1 MLNQKNHT
9 IQVSCRRLGGGFG
22 GKETQSIIFAAVATL
37 LAKKTKKPV
46 KLRIPRETEFI
57 VTGKR
62 HDFFASYS
70 VYYDYL
76 GIIDTLKVKLA
87 S

>member
-22 GKETQSIIFAAVATL
+22 GKEVQSIIFAAVATL
-37 LAKKTKKPV
+37 LAKKTKRPV
-46 KLRIPRETEFI
+46 KLRLPRETAFI

-62 HDFFASYS
+62 HDFWSEYQ
-70 VYYDYL
+70 VYYDDL
-76 GIIDTLKVKLA
+76 
-87 S
+87 